1 MKIAFLDRDTFP
13 QEFTTSLPASL
24 GEYIEYANTTPEQR
38 VEHLQGVQVAIAN
51 KVVFDRALLEQLPDL
66 KLIAL
71 TATGYNN
78 VDLEACQALGIHCAN
93 VAGYSTDSVSDH
105 TMMLILNLMRNQ
117 PAFLADQ
124 YQQGWAG
131 GPFFCRQLAPM
142 TDLRGK
148 TLTLV
153 GRGDLGQATAQRAS
167 AFGMQVLFAER
178 KNADEVRPGYTE
190 FWQAVASADV
200 LSLHCP
206 LTSDNHKMI
215 DAEVF
220 AAMKASAY
228 FINTARGALV
238 DEQALADALS
248 KQSIAGAGID
258 VATQEPMPAEAPLW
272 QHANANN
279 VIITPHVAW
288 ASREAVTTLWQ
299 GIIDNINAWQN
310 GRTDQF
316 LC

>member
-13 QEFTTSLPASL
+13 QEFTTQLPAEL
-24 GEYIEYANTTPEQR
+24 GEYTEYGNTTADQR
-38 VEHLQGVQVAIAN
+38 LSHLAGVEVAIAN
-51 KVVFDRALLEQLPDL
+51 KVVFDRALLSQLPEL

-78 VDLEACQALGIHCAN
+78 VDLDACREFGIHCAN

-105 TMMLILNLMRNQ
+105 TLMLILNLLRNQ

-124 YQQGWAG
+124 HQQGWAQ

-148 TLTLV
+148 TLTII
-153 GRGDLGQATAQRAS
+153 GKGDLGQATATRAQ
-167 AFGMQVLFAER
+167 AFGMAAIFAER
-178 KNADEVRPGYTE
+178 KGAASVRPGYQA
-190 FWQAVASADV
+190 FWSAIAEADV

-206 LTSDNHKMI
+206 LTADNQQLI
-215 DAEVF
+215 DQAVLQ
-220 AAMKASAY
+220 AMKPSAVL
-228 FINTARGALV
+228 INTARGALV
-238 DEQALADALS
+238 DEHALAQALAS
-248 KQSIAGAGID
+248 GEIAGAGID
-258 VATQEPMPAEAPLW
+258 VACQEPMPSDAPLW
-272 QHANANN
+272 RFANHDN

-288 ASREAVTTLWQ
+288 ASAEAVATLWQ
-299 GIIDNINAWQN
+299 GIIDNIKAYQNAQVS
-310 GRTDQF
+310 DF

>member
-13 QEFTTSLPASL
+13 QEFTTELPAAL
-24 GEYIEYANTTPEQR
+24 GEYREYGMTTPEQCLDR
-38 VEHLQGVQVAIAN
+38 LADVEVAIAN
-51 KVVFDRALLEQLPDL
+51 KVVFDRQLLSQLPKL
-66 KLIAL
+66 RLIAL

-78 VDLEACQALGIHCAN
+78 VDLDACREFGVHCAN

-105 TMMLILNLMRNQ
+105 TMMLILNLLRNQ

-124 YQQGWAG
+124 HQQGWAE

-142 TDLRGK
+142 NDLRGK
-148 TLTLV
+148 TLALI
-153 GRGDLGQATAQRAS
+153 GQGDLGLATAERAR
-167 AFGMQVLFAER
+167 AFGMQVMFVER
-178 KNADEVRPGYTE
+178 KQASTVRPGYQA
-190 FWQAVASADV
+190 FWHAVRTCDV

-206 LTSDNHKMI
+206 LTPDNRGMI

-220 AAMKASAY
+220 TAMKPSAY

-238 DEQALADALS
+238 DEHALTQALLN
-248 KQSIAGAGID
+248 QQIAGAAID
-258 VATQEPMPAEAPLW
+258 VASTEPMPKEAPLW
-272 QHANANN
+272 QVAKRNN

-288 ASREAVTTLWQ
+288 ASAEAVATLWQ
-299 GIIDNINAWQN
+299 GIINNIGALQA
-310 GRTDQF
+310 GQTGQF